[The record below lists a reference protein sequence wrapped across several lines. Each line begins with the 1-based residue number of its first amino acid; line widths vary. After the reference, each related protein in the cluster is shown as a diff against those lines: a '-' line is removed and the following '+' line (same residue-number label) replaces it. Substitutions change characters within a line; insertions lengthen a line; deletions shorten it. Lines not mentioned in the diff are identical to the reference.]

1 MYNKPLKN
9 YEAVKIP
16 YRSQQNVSNLH
27 SCKPSIHHSA
37 PVCTQAN
44 KSLGIIQQGPES
56 DLQYIIA
63 PELHSN
69 LHKRLFLFQITKSKA
84 VLISFQSRECEEW
97 LNECYNSTYYR
108 LESITEENRGEKKG
122 THDTPCLEVI
132 NSNPEAPAF
141 LSPFILSPTK
151 LGADC
156 AEGHKKREARRTVRQ
171 TRVFLLK
178 L

>member
-9 YEAVKIP
+9 YEAVKNP
-16 YRSQQNVSNLH
+16 LQVPTKCAQFAFLQDFH
-27 SCKPSIHHSA
+27 THHSA

-97 LNECYNSTYYR
+97 FNECYNSTYHR
-108 LESITEENRGEKKG
+108 LQSITEEDREEGGKK
-122 THDTPCLEVI
+122 H
-132 NSNPEAPAF
+132 A
-141 LSPFILSPTK
+141 
-151 LGADC
+151 
-156 AEGHKKREARRTVRQ
+156 
-171 TRVFLLK
+171 
-178 L
+178 

>member
-44 KSLGIIQQGPES
+44 KSLGIIQLGPES

-108 LESITEENRGEKKG
+108 LESITEEDRGKKRHTWHSMSGSHKFKSRSTCLSKPLYIKPNKTRCWLCKG
-122 THDTPCLEVI
+122 T
-132 NSNPEAPAF
+132 
-141 LSPFILSPTK
+141 
-151 LGADC
+151 
-156 AEGHKKREARRTVRQ
+156 
-171 TRVFLLK
+171 
-178 L
+178 